1 MHKSALHER
10 ELSSHS
16 VSSAKV
22 KQPYLK
28 PMPGRPRL
36 SPGQLFIVGAVVPG
50 QSRLCRFGFAVNDL
64 SDLAIHGFVGYMEG
78 SGFLPHSQR
87 IGLGTSSE
95 FHGD

>member
-28 PMPGRPRL
+28 PIPGRPRL
-36 SPGQLFIVGAVVPG
+36 SLDQLFVVRAVVPG
-50 QSRLCRFGFAVNDL
+50 QSRLCCFGFAV
-64 SDLAIHGFVGYMEG
+64 SDLNALAVHGSVGYMEG
-78 SGFLPHSQR
+78 SGFPPHSQR
-87 IGLGTSSE
+87 IGL
-95 FHGD
+95 